1 MKKDKI
7 KCLFGT
13 NESAKVVIKKG
24 FVDELII
31 DCRPV
36 LVGFYESKKEGWVSV
51 DINTGLALFKCCSSA
66 EICKEETK
74 KHLMQKGYRHI
85 RHCRKKAK
93 QVYQNVYESEEW
105 NGDKKN

>member
-51 DINTGLALFKCCSSA
+51 DINTGLSLLKHSKTSEQCF
-66 EICKEETK
+66 EETK
-74 KHLMQKGYRHI
+74 EMLQNRGYRRI
-85 RHCRKKAK
+85 KQCRKKAK
-93 QVYQNVYESEEW
+93 QVYKKIYESEEW